1 MTLNIISDVWNA
13 LRDHIQLADR
23 NDAAETLVHL
33 LIDNDFDA
41 DEIKQSFR
49 GDKDIGSALS
59 YFEEHEEIVDDDDE
73 EDWYDDDTDEW

>member
-1 MTLNIISDVWNA
+1 MTLDIISDVWSA

-49 GDKDIGSALS
+49 GDKDIASALS
-59 YFEEHEEIVDDDDE
+59 YFEEHEETIDDDE